1 MKNIVVTGSLAFDFI
16 MDFPGKFEEH
26 ILPHKIKALSVSF
39 LVNNL
44 NKNFGGVSGNIGYNL
59 ALLGQKPTILASAG
73 NKDFSE
79 YKSHLEKNGI
89 DVSQINEVNDEFTAT
104 AYIMTDKTNSQIT
117 GFYMGA
123 MSADDT
129 LSIPSEASFV
139 VIAPTNPLAMEKF
152 VKETKKHKVPY
163 LFDPA
168 QQIPRLTVELLQ
180 DGVDGAEIVIGN
192 DYEIALIQERTGLS
206 KRELL
211 EKANIVVTTLGERGS
226 MIETKTEQV
235 EVGVVKP
242 KAIVDPTGAGD
253 AYIAGFIAGY
263 TRQLSLQI
271 CGQLGAC
278 AAAYAIEQYGT
289 QNHSFTFDQFRKRY
303 TQTFEEMVEWQP

>member
-1 MKNIVVTGSLAFDFI
+1 MKNVVVTGSLAFDYI

-44 NKNFGGVSGNIGYNL
+44 NKNFGGVSGNIAYNL
-59 ALLGQKPTILASAG
+59 ALLGQKTTILASAG
-73 NKDFSE
+73 SKDFAG
-79 YKSHLEKNGI
+79 YKSHLEKTGV
-89 DVSQINEVNDEFTAT
+89 DVSKINEVNDEYSAT

-123 MSADDT
+123 MSSDDI
-129 LSIPSEASFV
+129 LSLPSDSSFV
-139 VIAPTNPLAMEKF
+139 VVAPTNPLAMEKF
-152 VKETKKHKVPY
+152 VKEAKKYNIPY

-168 QQIPRLTVELLQ
+168 QQIPALQ
-180 DGVDGAEIVIGN
+180 GETLHEGVDGAEIVIGN
-192 DYEIALIQERTGLS
+192 DYEIALIQKRTGLS
-206 KRELL
+206 KKELL
-211 EKANIVVTTLGERGS
+211 NKAKTVVTTLGEKGS
-226 MIETKTEQV
+226 LIETKKQQIK
-235 EVGVVKP
+235 VGIVKP

-271 CGQLGAC
+271 CGQLGAT
-278 AAAYAIEQYGT
+278 AAVYAIENYGT
-289 QNHSFTFDQFRKRY
+289 QNHTFTREEFNDRYKKTFR
-303 TQTFEEMVEWQP
+303 EMIAL